1 MGAAA
6 RDPDGV
12 TRLACALLLVQLG
25 CAAPQ
30 RVPAALIAGGIAAMG
45 VSLVDLR
52 RGPYGPGGYV
62 MTAGLF
68 AAVAGLVLWP
78 RPAQL
83 LPSPLLAPS
92 PP

>member
-1 MGAAA
+1 
-6 RDPDGV
+6 V
-12 TRLACALLLVQLG
+12 TRLASALLVVQLG
-25 CAAPQ
+25 CTPPQ

-52 RGPYGPGGYV
+52 RGPYGPGDYV

-68 AAVAGLVLWP
+68 SAVAGLVLWP
-78 RPAQL
+78 RASQL
-83 LPSPLLAPS
+83 PPSPLPAPS